1 MHTRNRTPSQYIG
14 YGLYFYFSGLS
25 LRRSSD
31 RLSSCFI
38 KRNHVSIWNWI
49 QKYKPKKLYSKKKK
63 VEEFVVD
70 ETMIKIG
77 SELAW
82 LWVAIEPAN
91 KEILSISISKERNM
105 FVAERF
111 LFSLLEKHGECP
123 VSTDGGTWYPQ
134 ACQFLK
140 LKHHVH
146 PSFEKSIIERTMQ
159 YIKDRTESFD
169 DYFPCRKKNCKL
181 RHVKN
186 WLNLFAILHNEELC
200 IK

>member
-1 MHTRNRTPSQYIG
+1 MELDT
-14 YGLYFYFSGLS
+14 
-25 LRRSSD
+25 
-31 RLSSCFI
+31 
-38 KRNHVSIWNWI
+38 
-49 QKYKPKKLYSKKKK
+49 K
-63 VEEFVVD
+63 VQAKEVVFKEKEGGGEFVVD

-91 KEILSISISKERNM
+91 EETLSISISRERNM

-111 LFSLLEKHGECP
+111 PSRLLEKHGECP
-123 VSTDGGTWYPQ
+123 VSTDGGTWHPQ

-146 PSFEKSIIERTMQ
+146 PSFEKSITERTMQ

-169 DYFPCRKKNCKL
+169 DHLPCRKKNCKL
-181 RHVKN
+181 RHAKY
-186 WLNLFAILHNEELC
+186 WLNLFAILHNKELC
-200 IK
+200 IR